1 MDKYRCMVPQGMQPQ
16 QPQPQFVKTQMPNQG
31 VQQQYVVGGMPTGT
45 VVMGGL
51 PTTNAQLA
59 LILSI
64 VSIFAGGLCLAIP
77 SLILANGALKV
88 TNQIPGHPDGQ
99 QAKIAMIISWVVIG
113 LYTLIILF
121 YAFLLASLTSMQA

>member
-16 QPQPQFVKTQMPNQG
+16 QPQPQFVNTQMPNQG

-64 VSIFAGGLCLAIP
+64 VSIFAGGFA
-77 SLILANGALKV
+77 
-88 TNQIPGHPDGQ
+88 
-99 QAKIAMIISWVVIG
+99 
-113 LYTLIILF
+113 
-121 YAFLLASLTSMQA
+121 